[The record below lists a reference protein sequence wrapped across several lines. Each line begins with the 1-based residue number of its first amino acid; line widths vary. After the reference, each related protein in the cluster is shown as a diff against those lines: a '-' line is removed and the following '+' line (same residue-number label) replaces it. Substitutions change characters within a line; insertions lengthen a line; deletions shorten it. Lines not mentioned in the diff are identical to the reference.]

1 MSLSLLSF
9 VQQSDGIVNTLGYF
23 DASYAIQSAG
33 GTQGFVIQAGFAV
46 FGANSLCSATAAV
59 DPTGAAGTVA
69 CPSQM
74 GLSPTAKCFVA
85 QCRNTPE
92 TVPTGSQFYL
102 TMNWG
107 VCRPDTPAATCRQ
120 WSDNIPV
127 TLTRMS
133 AVSSSSSAAA
143 TTSTA
148 AASTAVQTSAGSVSS
163 AINTVSSTSA
173 PATNTSQQQKGVSQ
187 DNSVAITVPIVSVV
201 AIAAAIFLFVKYRN
215 IHLAKQKLQQTDL
228 TAVFQSMNNAPPPPP
243 PSSTKPVSFNPRS
256 NLSDKSASPLIKTSS
271 SIKSAAISATSVGT
285 LEQTTVYLDNEKEP
299 GTLSS
304 IGNGGGGRLVDPLQ
318 FGQSPGVTPTSA
330 GYHPAGYQT
339 PNTNSF
345 HSFAY
350 PPPVAAPDPRI
361 APQQPQY
368 PGYYDQHGNYYFFG
382 TPAIPIIP
390 FPPPSLNSSGQ
401 PSTPTP
407 FTSPPQSPVTS
418 SNYRDEYAK

>member
-9 VQQSDGIVNTLGYF
+9 AQQSDGIVNTLGYF

-33 GTQGFVIQAGFAV
+33 GARDFVIQAGFAV
-46 FGANSLCSATAAV
+46 FGGSTLCSATAPV

-74 GLSPTAKCFVA
+74 GLSPSAKCFVA

-107 VCRPDTPAATCRQ
+107 VCRPDTPAATCRK

-133 AVSSSSSAAA
+133 AVSSSSVAP
-143 TTSTA
+143 TTSSA
-148 AASTAVQTSAGSVSS
+148 AASTAVRTNVSS
-163 AINTVSSTSA
+163 AINTDTSQA
-173 PATNTSQQQKGVSQ
+173 SNTPQQQKGVSQ

-215 IHLAKQKLQQTDL
+215 IRVAKQKLQQTDL

-271 SIKSAAISATSVGT
+271 SIKSAAISSTSVAT
-285 LEQTTVYLDNEKEP
+285 LEQTTVYLDNEREP

-304 IGNGGGGRLVDPLQ
+304 IGNGGGGMVDTLQ
-318 FGQSPGVTPTSA
+318 FGQSTGVTPASA
-330 GYHPAGYQT
+330 GYQAAYQT
-339 PNTNSF
+339 PNTTPF
-345 HSFAY
+345 HNFAY
-350 PPPVAAPDPRI
+350 PPQVAAPDPRI
-361 APQQPQY
+361 LAQPQY
-368 PGYYDQHGNYYFFG
+368 PGYYDQHGNYYFFA
-382 TPAIPIIP
+382 TPAVPIIP
-390 FPPPSLNSSGQ
+390 FPPPSLNPSGQ
-401 PSTPTP
+401 QSSATSTPTP
-407 FTSPPQSPVTS
+407 FTSPPRSPVS
-418 SNYRDEYAK
+418 SANHREETK